1 MGLFSFLFSKKKK
14 FRTTYEAET
23 FRAVFREAEEL
34 FLRVQKSEELTR
46 FQMLEEEVNSSAF
59 KRRKKEVEQLSYKTS
74 EYYKAEK
81 QYKALLKQSKMRS
94 YLLVHVSQELKGY
107 EQFVQTPEY
116 QEYQKLKVVVK
127 SAGFDKRLHAAEY
140 LAYKKILTNPKVG
153 AAVKFEKL
161 KRFKE
166 YLEVKAS
173 DLPEKFVKLDAFVH
187 SDEFKEDRKYLLD
200 KNRYKTTE
208 DYRMK
213 EEYETLKK
221 NPDIVKYKA
230 LLNDPYFNSMRKWQ
244 LVFEDNFE
252 QGRLDSTKWITRYY
266 PGERFLNDT
275 YGVGEDVQLFTPD
288 NISFQGST
296 ATLTFRKES
305 IIGKYWDPK
314 LGIREKRYEYTSG
327 LISTAAVFRQRYGRF
342 EAKIKLNHAPVSACF
357 WMLGDADVPHVEIM
371 RCQSDGVSMGRAYR
385 HKTVLKSDFQPL
397 KELVLGDEYYIFT
410 LEWTDEKMVWM
421 VNDTVVKE
429 VREDIPDEPMY
440 VVLSLGTREVPAD
453 KYLPVRMDIDWVRG
467 YRLRR

>member
-1 MGLFSFLFSKKKK
+1 M
-14 FRTTYEAET
+14 
-23 FRAVFREAEEL
+23 FREAEEL

-140 LAYKKILTNPKVG
+140 LAYKKILTNPKVS

-173 DLPEKFVKLDAFVH
+173 DLPEKFEKLDAFVH

-288 NISFQGST
+288 NISFQ
-296 ATLTFRKES
+296 
-305 IIGKYWDPK
+305 
-314 LGIREKRYEYTSG
+314 
-327 LISTAAVFRQRYGRF
+327 
-342 EAKIKLNHAPVSACF
+342 
-357 WMLGDADVPHVEIM
+357 
-371 RCQSDGVSMGRAYR
+371 
-385 HKTVLKSDFQPL
+385 
-397 KELVLGDEYYIFT
+397 
-410 LEWTDEKMVWM
+410 
-421 VNDTVVKE
+421 
-429 VREDIPDEPMY
+429 
-440 VVLSLGTREVPAD
+440 
-453 KYLPVRMDIDWVRG
+453 
-467 YRLRR
+467 